1 MLTPTIYWLLL
12 TGIAAYAFIRGQLD
26 ERLVAL
32 TCIVATLITWLFNS
46 PLSERFGQV
55 ENGVLAADLLALAG
69 FTLVALRSDRF
80 WPLWVAGFQLTTTM
94 AHLFKAIDINLMPQA
109 YAAAA
114 RFWAYPIFIIIV
126 VATWRGH
133 RRRTQDGET
142 REGQEA
148 TV

>member
-1 MLTPTIYWLLL
+1 MLSPTAYWLLL
-12 TGIAAYAFIRGQLD
+12 TAIAAYALVRGRFD

-32 TCIVATLITWLFNS
+32 TCVAATLVTWLFNS

-80 WPLWVAGFQLTTTM
+80 WPLWVAGLQLTTTM
-94 AHLFKAIDINLMPQA
+94 AHLFKAIDVALMPQA

-133 RRRTQDGET
+133 RRRLSADTLPAR
-142 REGQEA
+142 RELPA
-148 TV
+148 